1 MHDKRE
7 MKKTLITL
15 SVIFLLLL
23 IAAITLHI
31 LPSSS
36 GQEQPQRMSFGISE
50 GRQLVA
56 CISSRGDTIY
66 TVEDE
71 YGNRLFDIP
80 VQNSLLAS
88 GFHSGKLTF
97 RNLLTGRTGYIDAK
111 GNTFFYGKD
120 SVAPAITGDNT
131 TVTFNDDTPTP
142 QSSASDSKHAT
153 EKSKAVSINPQR
165 DLRQI
170 ARSNPFFSEASKVL
184 SGKLEEKDAAQRRVI
199 LNYCEHFRTAY
210 TTKDIDFLNQV
221 FSDKALIIVGNIVK
235 SKTGSDATL
244 AGADEKVTYSLRTK
258 QEYLQRLN
266 AAFTANKKIDV
277 KFSGFKIMRH
287 PTQSGLYGVTLRQ
300 KFKTDSY
307 ADDGYIFLLW
317 DFRNPSMPLIH
328 VRTWQPTAGVNG
340 ADDIIGIQD
349 FNLE

>member
-1 MHDKRE
+1 
-7 MKKTLITL
+7 MKKTLIIL
-15 SVIFLLLL
+15 SVIFALL
-23 IAAITLHI
+23 IIADITLHHM
-31 LPSSS
+31 PPAR
-36 GQEQPQRMSFGISE
+36 GQEQPQKMSYGISE

-56 CISSRGDTIY
+56 CVSSRGDTVY
-66 TVEDE
+66 TIEDE
-71 YGNRLFDIP
+71 YGNKLFDIP
-80 VQNSLLAS
+80 VQNCTLAS
-88 GFHSGKLTF
+88 AFHNGKLTF
-97 RNLLTGRTGYIDAK
+97 RNIMTGTTGYIDAK
-111 GNTFFYGKD
+111 GNTFFDGKD
-120 SVAPAITGDNT
+120 SAMPAVTGDNT
-131 TVTFNDDTPTP
+131 TVTFNDGTPTP
-142 QSSASDSKHAT
+142 QSSSPDNKHT
-153 EKSKAVSINPQR
+153 TGKSKAVSINSQG

-210 TTKDIDFLNQV
+210 TTKDIDFLNQI

-235 SKTGSDATL
+235 SKAGTDA
-244 AGADEKVTYSLRTK
+244 AVNGADERVTYSLRSK
-258 QEYLQRLN
+258 KEYLQRLN